1 MLVTVGECMLRTGL
15 SVYEAEE
22 ETEDWLFFVKL
33 FPGGLV
39 CIREPWK
46 LW

>member
-1 MLVTVGECMLRTGL
+1 MLVTVGECMLGTGL